1 MKKTIALFGILTFS
15 LTACVPNPD
24 APVSSVPSASI
35 PADEIPASSPVPVE
49 PNVFSPQPSD
59 ANLTRGEAFLDSK
72 EILSLESFPLQF
84 MLHLTGSLPTP
95 CHQLRVDV
103 NAPDSENKV
112 QVDVYSVSNPDKIC
126 TQVIAPF
133 DVNIPLG
140 SFPTGKYFLG
150 VNGEMVAEFQS

>member
-1 MKKTIALFGILTFS
+1 MPKA
-15 LTACVPNPD
+15 D
-24 APVSSVPSASI
+24 DPVSSDTSTSI
-35 PADEIPASSPVPVE
+35 PAEETPASSLVATE
-49 PNVFSPQPSD
+49 PNEYAPQPSD
-59 ANLTRGEAFLDSK
+59 PSLTRGEAFLDFK

-103 NAPDSENKV
+103 NEPDSENKV
-112 QVDVYSVSNPDKIC
+112 QVEVYSVSNPDKIC
-126 TQVIAPF
+126 TQVIVPF

-140 SFPTGKYFLG
+140 SFPTGKYSVW